1 MGGNVL
7 PWVARP
13 SSVRGW
19 TNDELAELYR
29 VENSLVQAGLVV
41 ATERGL
47 TDEGEPWF
55 VFCNADGNVVVHV
68 ARING
73 VYLLDCASLTAP
85 LTGLSFEAIAK
96 AFVAAVAKTQI
107 AWPTGRVVAH
117 PSALLSLLVAA
128 AMVAVDGALHHSA
141 HAAEL
146 FVAPPDHP
154 PTPALSPA
162 KAIAGHDF
170 AVIFAS
176 SVWRNTEGAEERNS
190 LWQAV
195 EDAAVGMSALSPAF
209 ALSLAAGATD
219 TELTYGARSDNVDAA
234 EAANAAPLGFE
245 AGGARGSQLSVDE
258 NSASEPALVA
268 SALKI
273 FHPTVSTLALSVV
286 DGLALSVDGVIE
298 TAALPVSDR
307 NEFNLLSPRLALA
320 PPGASSSSLEAA
332 AGAHLDISIPV
343 GGEIVD
349 LSGHSPGSVSVFV
362 ASGGAL
368 TLIHAEAV
376 ASIEVHSGVKANLTL
391 TYEAAPSSSS
401 ASTDQTVKLDGAD
414 DVTLAP
420 VSIAQPL
427 EVVLASEGTQSN
439 TLHLADPPVGSSTD
453 LANFHLK
460 VTGSQDLA
468 LTEPVDYAA
477 TSELDASSLT
487 GKLSV
492 SINFGGADA
501 TIMDL
506 SLGAGNLNVSPQDTI
521 AIQNLSGSPQI
532 QLGLDLQTVLFG
544 YSPDAIAK
552 GPVQLAITLG
562 ATDPVKIGDI
572 EADGVNDL
580 TVTSSGGDNVLGVIG
595 DSALQKLTLM
605 GSTSLEI
612 DSILAVN
619 ASDSQAIAIDASQ
632 LSGNLTLDA
641 SAISDSSAGG
651 RLVSIATGSGVS
663 HVTDTNST
671 DQLNVAIGSGQAF
684 VNLGAGTETVTI
696 SGLKAMDQVNVGSG
710 AVFDVFTNG
719 ISALAPHQTAIDS
732 SASLSG
738 AASMA
743 AQWAENSAPHQALLF
758 SYKGSSYVFID
769 AAGSHLFDPVADAI
783 VQVIGVGPSTDLSG
797 IFHSS

>member
-96 AFVAAVAKTQI
+96 AFVATVAKTQI

-128 AMVAVDGALHHSA
+128 AMVAADGVLHHSA

-146 FVAPPDHP
+146 IVAPPNHP

-162 KAIAGHDF
+162 KTIAGPDF
-170 AVIFAS
+170 AVIFAG
-176 SVWRNTEGAEERNS
+176 SVWRSTEGAEERNS

-209 ALSLAAGATD
+209 ALSLAALATD
-219 TELTYGARSDNVDAA
+219 TELTYGRSDNVDAA
-234 EAANAAPLGFE
+234 EAANAVRLGFD
-245 AGGARGSQLSVDE
+245 AGPARGSQLSVDE
-258 NSASEPALVA
+258 NSASEAALVG
-268 SALKI
+268 SPLKI
-273 FHPTVSTLALSVV
+273 FHPTASAPALSVV
-286 DGLALSVDGVIE
+286 DGLALSVVGVIQ

-307 NEFNLLSPRLALA
+307 SEFNLLSPRLALGA
-320 PPGASSSSLEAA
+320 LGASSSSLEAS

-343 GGEIVD
+343 GGETVD
-349 LSGHSPGSVSVFV
+349 LSGYSPGSVSVFV

-376 ASIEVHSGVKANLTL
+376 ASIEVQSGVKANLTL
-391 TYEAAPSSSS
+391 TYEPAPSSSS
-401 ASTDQTVKLDGAD
+401 TSTDQTVQLDGAD
-414 DVTLAP
+414 DVTLTP
-420 VSIAQPL
+420 VSIARPL

-460 VTGSQDLA
+460 VTGSQDLT
-468 LTEPVDYAA
+468 LTEPVAYAA
-477 TSELDASSLT
+477 SSQLDASSLT
-487 GKLSV
+487 GNLSV

-506 SLGAGNLNVSPQDTI
+506 SLGAGNLNVSPEDTI

-544 YSPDAIAK
+544 YSADAIAK

-562 ATDPVKIGDI
+562 ATDPVKIGTI

-580 TVTSSGGDNVLGVIG
+580 TVTSSGGDNVLGGIG

-612 DSILAVN
+612 DSIRELN
-619 ASDSQAIAIDASQ
+619 ASGAQAIAIDASQ
-632 LSGNLTLDA
+632 LRGNLTLDA
-641 SAISDSSAGG
+641 SAIPDSSAGG

-671 DQLNVAIGSGQAF
+671 EQLNVAIGSGQAF

-696 SGLKAMDQVNVGSG
+696 SGLKAMDHVNVGSG
-710 AVFDVFTNG
+710 AVFDAFTNG
-719 ISALAPHQTAIDS
+719 ISGLAPHQAAIDS

-743 AQWAENSAPHQALLF
+743 AQWGENSAPHQALLF
-758 SYKGSSYVFID
+758 SYKGSTYVFID

-797 IFHSS
+797 VFHSS